1 MTKRRGAIA
10 GIVLFV
16 LTFITIPAAFADS
29 TYVVKPGENLFRIAL
44 NHGLTTQQL
53 AAANNIVDV
62 RYVYAGQV
70 LTIPD
75 GDQENIPAAPAEE
88 SAPETAVSEIEPAA
102 PQASSSYLVQRG
114 DTLGRIA
121 LQHGV
126 STQALAQANG
136 ISTSSWVYYGQTI
149 NIPAS
154 TGSVESAA
162 PASTPAPAAPPPPR
176 PAASSGG
183 ERWVDVNLT
192 NQYLTAYE
200 GNTPV
205 FNSPISSGTYLHP
218 TVVGKF
224 RVYLR
229 YESQTMDG
237 RNLGF
242 NYVLPGVPYV
252 MYFYRGFALHGTYW
266 HNNFGTPMSHGCV
279 NLPTP
284 AAQWI
289 YNWSD
294 YGLLVNV
301 HY

>member
-1 MTKRRGAIA
+1 MINRRVTVIGIA
-10 GIVLFV
+10 LFV
-16 LTFITIPAAFADS
+16 LIFITVPIAFADS
-29 TYVVKPGENLFRIAL
+29 TYVVKPGDNLFRIAL

-53 AAANNIVDV
+53 AAANNIADV
-62 RYVYAGQV
+62 RYVHAGQV

-75 GDQENIPAAPAEE
+75 GREESNQAAEQPAPAA
-88 SAPETAVSEIEPAA
+88 SAPVEP
-102 PQASSSYLVQRG
+102 SSSYLVQRG

-126 STQALAQANG
+126 SLQSLAQANG
-136 ISTSSWVYYGQTI
+136 ISPTSWVYYGQTLA
-149 NIPAS
+149 IP
-154 TGSVESAA
+154 GSSENTESAA
-162 PASTPAPAAPPPPR
+162 PAPAPAVPPPTAPPPI
-176 PAASSGG
+176 ASSGG

-192 NQYLTAYE
+192 TQHLTAFE

-205 FNSPISSGTYLHP
+205 FNSPISSGTWQYP
-218 TVVGKF
+218 TVVGQF
-224 RVYLR
+224 RVYIR
-229 YESQTMDG
+229 HESQTMDG
-237 RNLGF
+237 RYLGYD
-242 NYVLPGVPYV
+242 YVLPGVPYV
-252 MYFYRGFALHGTYW
+252 MYFYKGFALHGTYW